1 MEGYFGEIRVRT
13 SSRIEF
19 RNITSDVRRIVE
31 ESGVRSGIAAVY
43 TPHTTTA
50 IFVNEDEGG
59 LKGDLMKVLEK
70 LIPVEGGYEHDLVD
84 DNAFAHLRSIIVNPS
99 ITIPIRDGR
108 LMLGTWQSIFLAEFD
123 GPRTRTV
130 YVQVLGFR

>member
-13 SSRIEF
+13 GSRIEF
-19 RNITSDVRRIVE
+19 KNITSDVRRIVE
-31 ESGVRSGIAAVY
+31 ESGVRSGIATIY

-50 IFVNEDEGG
+50 IFVNEDESG

-108 LMLGTWQSIFLAEFD
+108 LMLGTWQSIFIAEFD

>member
-1 MEGYFGEIRVRT
+1 MDGYFGEIRVRT
-13 SSRIEF
+13 GSRIEF
-19 RNITSDVRRIVE
+19 RNITSDVRRIVG
-31 ESGVRSGIAAVY
+31 ESGVRSGIATVY

-59 LKGDLMKVLEK
+59 LRGDLMKVLEK
-70 LIPVEGGYEHDLVD
+70 LIPVEGGYQHDLVD

-130 YVQVLGFR
+130 YVQVLGSR